1 MKKLSGLLILLGL
14 CIIVGCSQEPVECPQ
29 CPECPPVEEK
39 VEMTFFDRELFMD
52 RMFKTD
58 PEEPYGYD
66 DEVIIGTFI
75 DEGTSIYNFYPNGE
89 MMELYQSS
97 GLPRVSNISICKY
110 IYRDGV
116 LTFDYGNN
124 VKHEWQVRFED
135 GDDTLILSREES
147 LGIHEMRFERRAWM
161 IPEQLEE
168 STLEKT
174 E

>member
-1 MKKLSGLLILLGL
+1 
-14 CIIVGCSQEPVECPQ
+14 
-29 CPECPPVEEK
+29 
-39 VEMTFFDRELFMD
+39 
-52 RMFKTD
+52 MF
-58 PEEPYGYD
+58 
-66 DEVIIGTFI
+66 VFA
-75 DEGTSIYNFYPNGE
+75 
-89 MMELYQSS
+89 
-97 GLPRVSNISICKY
+97 VSVCKY

-147 LGIHEMRFERRAWM
+147 LGIHGMRFERRAWM

-168 STLEKT
+168 STLEKA